1 MQIILYTKRLENPN
15 IPKNKSKPTER
26 KSQKSKG
33 RRNEELKGDK
43 LTEQGGE
50 SERGGVR
57 LEQLCRRAS
66 AAVAASGDGESVKEI
81 RSNSWVEEWG

>member
-50 SERGGVR
+50 SERVR

-66 AAVAASGDGESVKEI
+66 AAVATES
-81 RSNSWVEEWG
+81 R